1 MDDSPFQQ
9 KIEQLRAKYIITE
22 SNIMNY
28 LQLMLQNDPEILS
41 YPLSVIRAV
50 HFLSLELSTFCH

>member
-1 MDDSPFQQ
+1 
-9 KIEQLRAKYIITE
+9 
-22 SNIMNY
+22 MNY